1 MATMREQLFRVK
13 PVPHEGEEDGS
24 DLKRTIGLFS
34 LTMIGVGAT
43 IGTGIFFILSEAVP
57 IAGPAVIWSFII
69 AGVVAGLAVICYAE
83 LAGSVP
89 VSGSSYS
96 YAYATL
102 GELPAMGVAACLLL
116 EYGVSSAAVA
126 VGWSQYVN
134 QLLYNLFGFQIPDAL
149 AYAPEEG
156 GIVNLPAILLLAMCC
171 FLLVRGTGESV
182 VINTIMV
189 CIKLG
194 VLVFFVLVG
203 ITGWN
208 IDNFADFAPFG
219 VQGVVAGSGVIFFSY
234 VGMDAVATAGDETKN
249 PKKTMPR
256 ALIAALL
263 IVTSVYVLV
272 AVAALGA
279 QPWEKFD
286 GQDAGL
292 SVILENIVGSQ
303 WPGTIIAAGAVI
315 SIFSVTL
322 VTIYGQTRIL
332 FTMSRDGMMPKL
344 FQQVNPRTLTPVKG
358 TIVVSAVVAVLAGFI
373 PINFLA
379 EMTSIGTLVAFV
391 VVSLAVIILRVRE
404 PNLERGFKVPFY
416 PVLPVLAIIGCFW
429 IISNLQLITIL
440 VFLIWTAIILALYF
454 FFGRKSSVLG
464 KERAA
469 AEAARLASDDGSG
482 GASDGNDG
490 GRGGTGSS
498 GGPEGGVQ

>member
-1 MATMREQLFRVK
+1 MASLRQQLFRVK
-13 PVPHEGEEDGS
+13 PVPQAGEESGS

-34 LTMIGVGAT
+34 LTMIGVGST
-43 IGTGIFFILSEAVP
+43 IGTGIFFILSESVP
-57 IAGPAVIWSFII
+57 VAGPAVIWSFVV
-69 AGVVAGLAVICYAE
+69 AGVVAGLAVLCYAE

-116 EYGVSSAAVA
+116 EYGVAGAAVA

-134 QLLYNLFGFQIPDAL
+134 QLLFNLFGIQIPHAL

-156 GIVNLPAILLLAMCC
+156 GIVNLPAIALLAMCC

-189 CIKLG
+189 CTKIG
-194 VLVFFVLVG
+194 VLLFFVCVG
-203 ITGWN
+203 VTGWN
-208 IDNFADFAPFG
+208 VDNFADFAPFG
-219 VQGVVAGSGVIFFSY
+219 FSGVVAGSGLIFFSY
-234 VGMDAVATAGDETKN
+234 VGMDAVATAGDETKD

-272 AVAALGA
+272 AVAAIAA
-279 QPWEKFD
+279 QPWQEFD
-286 GQDAGL
+286 GQTAGL
-292 SVILENIVGSQ
+292 SAILEKIVGAQ
-303 WPGTIIAAGAVI
+303 WPGTIVAAGAVI

-322 VTIYGQTRIL
+322 VSIYGQTRIL

-344 FQQVNPRTLTPVKG
+344 FQEVNPRTLTPVKG
-358 TIVVSAVVAVLAGFI
+358 TFVVTVVIAILAGFI
-373 PINFLA
+373 PLNFLA

-416 PVLPVLAIIGCFW
+416 PVLPVLAIIGCLW

-440 VFLIWTAIILALYF
+440 VFLIWTAIVLTLYF
-454 FFGRKSSVLG
+454 IFGRKNSVLG
-464 KERAA
+464 RQRAEYERF
-469 AEAARLASDDGSG
+469 
-482 GASDGNDG
+482 
-490 GRGGTGSS
+490 
-498 GGPEGGVQ
+498 GGPNSAGGKQ